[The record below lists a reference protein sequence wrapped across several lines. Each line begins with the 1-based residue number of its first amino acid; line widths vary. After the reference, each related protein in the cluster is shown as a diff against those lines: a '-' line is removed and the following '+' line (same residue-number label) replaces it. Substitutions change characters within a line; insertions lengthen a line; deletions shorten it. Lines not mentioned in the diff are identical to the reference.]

1 VSELRL
7 GNLQKVTYT
16 EAGTFIEIKVRN
28 DFKITDQ
35 DEETMLKMSLP
46 SYQGDGHYKILFSDL
61 VEFSIREEDIINRLS
76 LRKLL

>member
-1 VSELRL
+1 
-7 GNLQKVTYT
+7 
-16 EAGTFIEIKVRN
+16 VRN

-35 DEETMLKMSLP
+35 DEEAMLKMSLP
-46 SYQGDGHYKILFSDL
+46 SYQGDGFYKILFSDL